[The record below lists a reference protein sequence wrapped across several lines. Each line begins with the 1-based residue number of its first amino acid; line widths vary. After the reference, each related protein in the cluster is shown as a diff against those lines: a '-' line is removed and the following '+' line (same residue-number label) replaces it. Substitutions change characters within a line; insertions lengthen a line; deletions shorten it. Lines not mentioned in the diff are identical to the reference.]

1 MSIREALHKGFV
13 VFDGAMGTMLQKAG
27 LQTGEIPETYNLLHP
42 EIILDIHRQYVRAGA
57 EVITTNTFQANE
69 LKLKGCQYSVEE
81 IIEAGVGIAKQAGAK
96 YVALDLG
103 PLGQLMEPM
112 GTVTFE
118 QAYEIFARQVRAGV
132 KAGADL
138 VLIETLSDIY
148 EAKAAIL
155 AVKEN
160 SDLPVFCTITFQADG
175 RTFIGTDPLTATVVL
190 QSLGADALGVNCSLG
205 PKELLPIVR
214 EITTYA
220 QVPVM
225 VQPNAGLP
233 RMEGDQTVYDVTPQ
247 EFAAFIDSMA
257 DQGVRVFGGCCGT
270 TPEYIT
276 AVQGVLQKRQMVT
289 AQPRKV
295 TCVTSNTKAVILD
308 GNTTTIGERINPTG
322 KKKLKEA
329 LKNMDLGYVLTEA
342 VNQRDAGADILDVNV
357 GLPEID
363 ESAVIRKVIR
373 EIQGLVNTPLQ
384 IDSAAAT
391 AIESGARIYNGKPII
406 NSVNGK
412 AEVMAQI
419 FPIVKKYGA
428 CVVGLTLD
436 DSGIPAKAEERYAIA
451 EKIVRTAEEYGIPR
465 EDVLIDCLVL
475 TASAQQA
482 EVMESIKATALVKA
496 NLGVKTLLGI
506 SNVSFGLPARD
517 GLNSTYLAAALGVGL
532 DVAIVNPL
540 SAEMMQVIDA
550 FRVLNNE
557 DREAQNYIHK
567 YANATQAPTRV
578 DTGDKSLRDLIIE
591 GRKDESARKTLEVLK
606 EKTPMQ
612 VVEEEF
618 IPALNYVGERYEK
631 GQLFLPQ
638 LIQSAEAVHKA
649 FEVIKDRMAANSEE
663 VVTKGKVVVATVKG
677 DIHDIGKNIVKMLL
691 ENYGFTVIDLG
702 KDVDPQEVVQ
712 AVQQHQ
718 AKLVGLSALM
728 TTTVK
733 SMEETIKL
741 LRAAQLDCKVIVGG
755 AVLTEEYAQM
765 VGADYYARDARDG
778 VKLANEYYGHK

>member
-1 MSIREALHKGFV
+1 MLIKEALQKGFV

-27 LQTGEIPETYNLLHP
+27 LQTGEIPETYNLVHP
-42 EIILDIHRQYVRAGA
+42 EVILDIHRQYVQAGA

-69 LKLKGCQYSVEE
+69 LKLKGCSYSVEE

-96 YVALDLG
+96 YVALDMG

-132 KAGADL
+132 KAGVDL

-160 SDLPVFCTITFQADG
+160 SDLPVFCTITFQQDG

-205 PKELLPIVR
+205 PKELLPIVQ
-214 EITTYA
+214 EICTYA

-233 RMEGDQTVYDVTPQ
+233 RMEGEKTVYDVTPE
-247 EFAAFIDSMA
+247 EFATFIGSMA
-257 DQGVRVFGGCCGT
+257 DLGVRVFGGCCGT
-270 TPEYIT
+270 TPEYIA
-276 AVQGVLQKRQMVT
+276 AVQEVLQQREPVNT
-289 AQPRKV
+289 QPRKI
-295 TCVTSNTKAVILD
+295 TCVTSNTQAVVLD
-308 GNTTTIGERINPTG
+308 GGVTTIGERINPTG

-329 LKNMDLGYVLTEA
+329 LKNMDLGYILTEA
-342 VNQRDAGADILDVNV
+342 VNQRDKGADILDVNV

-363 ESAVIRKVIR
+363 EAAVISKVIR

-384 IDSAAAT
+384 IDSASAT
-391 AIESGARIYNGKPII
+391 AIASGARVYNGKPII

-412 AEVMAQI
+412 AEVMAEV

-436 DSGIPAKAEERYAIA
+436 ESGIPAKAEGRFAIA
-451 EKIVRTAEEYGIPR
+451 EKIVRTAEAYGIPK
-465 EDVLIDCLVL
+465 EDILIDCLVL

-496 NLGVKTLLGI
+496 NLGVKTILGI
-506 SNVSFGLPARD
+506 SNVSFGLPARES
-517 GLNSTYLAAALGVGL
+517 LNSTYLAVALGAGL

-540 SAEMMQVIDA
+540 SVELMQVVDA

-557 DREAQNYIHK
+557 DREAEQFISK
-567 YANATQAPTRV
+567 YANVSPTTAIIEAT
-578 DTGDKSLRDLIIE
+578 DKSLKQLIIE
-591 GRKDESARKTLEVLK
+591 GRKDESARKTQEVLAD
-606 EKTPMQ
+606 KTPMQ
-612 VVEEEF
+612 VVEEDF
-618 IPALNYVGERYEK
+618 IPALNHVGDRYEK
-631 GQLFLPQ
+631 GELFLPQ

-649 FEVIKDRMAANSEE
+649 FEVIKDRMEANSEE
-663 VVTKGKVVVATVKG
+663 TVTKGKVVLATVKG

-702 KDVDPQEVVQ
+702 KDVDPQEVVS
-712 AVQQHQ
+712 AVAQHQ

-733 SMEETIKL
+733 SMETTIEQ
-741 LRAAQLDCKVIVGG
+741 LRDAQLDCKVMVGG
-755 AVLTEEYAQM
+755 AVLTQEYAQM

-778 VKLANEYYGHK
+778 VKIANEYYGHK